1 MYVDSYAVYVYVY
14 DSFPTGSTGMYI
26 SIPVVVIAAFIISAV
41 ICVII
46 RKNWRKGTYNRI
58 SEEHA
63 LSYY

>member
-46 RKNWRKGTYNRI
+46 WKRKGTYNRI